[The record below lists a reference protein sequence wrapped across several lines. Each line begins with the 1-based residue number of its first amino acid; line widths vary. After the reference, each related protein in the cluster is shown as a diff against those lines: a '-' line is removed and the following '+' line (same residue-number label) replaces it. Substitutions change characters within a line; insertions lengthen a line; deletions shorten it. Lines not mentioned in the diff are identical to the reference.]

1 MYQLGPKGW
10 GRYRGRGGSTLN
22 QARLCP
28 PLAYGLIKKTHLILA
43 DGGLT
48 DTQGQDHGG
57 HRAERGAFDLR
68 RIGEA
73 FWRWHWSWVLKDGWE
88 VGGWSE
94 HWEAPDNLPPTCQCR
109 IRLETPA
116 ASEPLILNQGC
127 PFLTWDNHP
136 EPLFAECTCQA
147 LAKT

>member
-1 MYQLGPKGW
+1 MVTHLNIYDVPTRSKRLRKVPW
-10 GRYRGRGGSTLN
+10 GGGSTLN

-73 FWRWHWSWVLKDGWE
+73 FWR
-88 VGGWSE
+88 
-94 HWEAPDNLPPTCQCR
+94 
-109 IRLETPA
+109 
-116 ASEPLILNQGC
+116 
-127 PFLTWDNHP
+127 
-136 EPLFAECTCQA
+136 
-147 LAKT
+147 